1 MAQDEAGGPGFGFE
15 RIGGGDGMKLLGGA
29 AFIADEEDGRMFVP
43 GMAAGDIRVEALD
56 LVGEADL
63 LQEVERAVDSGRL
76 GRAFAVEIGQ
86 QIIRLGGRC
95 ALKQEAQYLAAN
107 ARHPLSAPHDEGFR
121 LIEESIHVLGAARG
135 VCVNVTM

>member
-1 MAQDEAGGPGFGFE
+1 MIVA
-15 RIGGGDGMKLLGGA
+15 
-29 AFIADEEDGRMFVP
+29 
-43 GMAAGDIRVEALD
+43 GMAAGDIGVQAFD
-56 LVGEADL
+56 LVGEAGFL
-63 LQEVERAVDSGRL
+63 EEIERAIDGRGL